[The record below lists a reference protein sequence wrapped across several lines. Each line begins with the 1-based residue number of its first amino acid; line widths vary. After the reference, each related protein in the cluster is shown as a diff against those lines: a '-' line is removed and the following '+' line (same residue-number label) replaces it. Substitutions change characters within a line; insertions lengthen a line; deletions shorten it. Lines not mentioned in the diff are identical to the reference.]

1 MINVKISWNMFRMQ
15 ISTQID
21 DHNFKK
27 NGATYKKYILRNKG
41 SKFQSHKFKVLCK
54 IALCKN
60 QKWLNKVMF
69 QFPKKLKLYTELVPR
84 TVRLLISI
92 FFVIVCISPSSSKV
106 FLTLN
111 IITMNY
117 CFICK
122 INIRVNFL
130 KMLFVASN
138 AIFRPCQH
146 IAHCEK

>member
-1 MINVKISWNMFRMQ
+1 MFRMQ
-15 ISTQID
+15 ISTQTD
-21 DHNFKK
+21 DHNFRK
-27 NGATYKKYILRNKG
+27 NGATDKKYILRNNG

-60 QKWLNKVMF
+60 PKWLNKV
-69 QFPKKLKLYTELVPR
+69 VS
-84 TVRLLISI
+84 ISQETI
-92 FFVIVCISPSSSKV
+92 HKISSKNSTFIHFNFFVIVCISLSSSKV

-130 KMLFVASN
+130 KMPSVASN
-138 AIFRPCQH
+138 AH
-146 IAHCEK
+146 ISSMPTYCPL